1 MNTPSRPTF
10 GHRVLWAPVLA
21 ALAIIASLGLGD
33 PAQGAVPHDPSLVS
47 LARPVAPASSTP
59 LRTPPQAQQTTSTR
73 TYLPAVVTQ
82 SAAANYE
89 ARALWVTR
97 YDWTT
102 YGQVPRPEAIDTI
115 VDRAAEAGFNMI
127 FFQVRAHG
135 DAYYTPGLEPWAARL
150 TGTNGATLG
159 QDPGWD
165 PLARMLE
172 RAHARGLQVHA
183 YINVYTA
190 WLGTTAP
197 PHTTPEHIFWA
208 FSYMPGSNWAY
219 WRQWDRNHH
228 PMNLN
233 TGYLWASPGVE
244 FVEDHTVAVA
254 RDIVSRYPVD
264 GLHLDLVRYA
274 GADYSCDPRSEERYG
289 RTCFSSWDYAGFQRS
304 LVTHLVGR
312 MYTEVRP
319 LRPNLM
325 LSAAVWWYPIDQWGF
340 GCSEGYNDYYQD
352 SQAWLA
358 AGLVD
363 AVAPML
369 YGCPALED
377 LGNWTAVV
385 RDFQAHSARRYV
397 LPGISAEV
405 NNFSAIAERIAAARA
420 AGAAGQALFSYT
432 SLNAHNYWDDL
443 ANGPYAQPAAPPPI
457 P

>member
-1 MNTPSRPTF
+1 MVTPIHPTF
-10 GHRVLWAPVLA
+10 GHRVPLALVLA
-21 ALAIIASLGLGD
+21 AFILLTSLILRGT
-33 PAQGAVPHDPSLVS
+33 AQGAVPPGALSISHV
-47 LARPVAPASSTP
+47 RPGLLSSPTP
-59 LRTPPQAQQTTSTR
+59 TRTPSQAQPATSIR
-73 TYLPAVVTQ
+73 AYLPAVVGQATLP
-82 SAAANYE
+82 NYE

-102 YGQVPRPEAIDTI
+102 YGQVPRPEAIDAI
-115 VDRAAEAGFNMI
+115 VNRAADAGFNMI

-135 DAYYTPGLEPWAARL
+135 DAYYTPGLEPWASRL

-165 PLARMLE
+165 PLAYMLE

-183 YINVYTA
+183 YLNTYTA

-208 FSYMPGSNWAY
+208 FSYRPGSGWAY
-219 WRQWDRNHH
+219 WRQWDRHHH

-244 FVEDHTVAVA
+244 FVEDHVIAVA

-289 RTCFSSWDYAGFQRS
+289 RTCFSNWDYTDFQRS
-304 LVTHLVGR
+304 LVTNLVRR

-325 LSAAVWWYPIDQWGF
+325 LSAAVWWSPIDQWGF

-358 AGLVD
+358 AGIVD

-385 RDFQAHSARRYV
+385 RDFQVHSAGRYV

-405 NNFSAIAERIAAARA
+405 STFNAIAERIAAART

-443 ANGPYAQPAAPPPI
+443 TNGPYAQPALPPPI